1 MVTDDQVCLLPPPAS
16 VFARLEARVLFR
28 LIGAG
33 AVKAVRLLMVDA
45 LDFVAIVRPSHAPL
59 SSALALVPLVMRA
72 RMNEAAWLSEPNTAG
87 TFAP

>member
-45 LDFVAIVRPSHAPL
+45 LHFVAIVQAIPCAAFVRTSFGAL
-59 SSALALVPLVMRA
+59 GDASAD
-72 RMNEAAWLSEPNTAG
+72 E
-87 TFAP
+87 